1 MEKAKEKVK
10 ERPEAVGRECLW
22 YLCDMFD
29 VGSLHITIH
38 CKDIIIYTL
47 WCITIKKGKPTKYGR
62 ICIKYILHTRSKLS
76 IADVNKKGLIMCLKI
91 YVKWCINKCIYR
103 YNNNWVVFIV
113 IFKVYIGQII
123 FFVFYN
129 L

>member
-38 CKDIIIYTL
+38 CKDIILYNM
-47 WCITIKKGKPTKYGR
+47 WCITIKKKTYDTIEYVLKYFSYD
-62 ICIKYILHTRSKLS
+62 IEI
-76 IADVNKKGLIMCLKI
+76 
-91 YVKWCINKCIYR
+91 VK
-103 YNNNWVVFIV
+103 
-113 IFKVYIGQII
+113 
-123 FFVFYN
+123 
-129 L
+129 